1 MVLLPYLLRPVGRRI
16 VTNVGPTGF
25 RFTPDKLPLI
35 QAAVNMRRSDGEIG
49 KLLGCD
55 RTTVQK
61 IRLRHGIKQDLSSL
75 VDITAKVSKLGLN
88 LLDQEADRRNT
99 TPQELVG
106 RLIEAIASGPHGGLF
121 SAILD
126 D

>member
-1 MVLLPYLLRPVGRRI
+1 M
-16 VTNVGPTGF
+16 TNVGPTGF
-25 RFTPDKLPLI
+25 RFTPDKLPII
-35 QAAVNMRRSDGEIG
+35 QAAVNLRRSDGEIG
-49 KLLGCD
+49 KILGCD

-61 IRLRHGIKQDLSSL
+61 IRLRHGIRRDLSDL
-75 VDITAKVSKLGLN
+75 VDTTFKATKLALN

-99 TPQELVG
+99 TAQELVG
-106 RLIEAIASGPHGGLF
+106 RLVEAIASSPHGGLF